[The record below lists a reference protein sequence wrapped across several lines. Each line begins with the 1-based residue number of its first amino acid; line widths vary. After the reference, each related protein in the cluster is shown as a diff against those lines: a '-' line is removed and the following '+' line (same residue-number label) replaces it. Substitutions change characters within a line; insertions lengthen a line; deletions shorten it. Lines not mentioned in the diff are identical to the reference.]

1 MKASSRRSL
10 VRGMRCD
17 KKLEDIPNGGPV
29 SLMTYAKRR
38 SCTVKAGESSPQGSE
53 SFGGHGRVRNIIRI
67 SGGDQRSGS
76 KVQVEVGVDADER
89 SEKLVR
95 NTDAVLE
102 DGELVLLKVI
112 RQDEQGTAGKWT
124 NMV

>member
-1 MKASSRRSL
+1 MAQS
-10 VRGMRCD
+10 GPWHEME
-17 KKLEDIPNGGPV
+17 KKLVDIPNGGPV
-29 SLMTYAKRR
+29 SLMSYAKQR

-53 SFGGHGRVRNIIRI
+53 SFGGHGHVRNKIRI
-67 SGGDQRSGS
+67 FGGDQRGGS
-76 KVQVEVGVDADER
+76 KVQFEVGVEADER

-95 NTDAVLE
+95 NTDVVLE

-112 RQDEQGTAGKWT
+112 RQDEKGTAGKWT